1 MPQIQFFKSIRFKI
15 AAAFFVVFFGISLV
29 FNFFLFQSIQ
39 TSLINAF
46 QNGGKIEA
54 LSILN
59 GIDDELTQIPIT
71 QEDQPIQLWFGNMF
85 ESQMVYERPDFPEIF
100 SSVFV
105 EIEQPAS
112 EAGVSLM
119 EFIKIDSFTYC
130 IARRPL
136 DESTGAQISLV
147 LAKNNQVVYDE
158 ISSLKSKLIF
168 ANLGAAVIAFIA
180 AILIAHFTLK
190 PLQKLIAKAQS
201 VKASPQMD
209 RLPVSNAND
218 EITQLSATMNEMIS
232 RIETSIRS
240 QNQFFAMAAHE
251 LRTPLANM
259 QSELEY
265 RMGSSEKEL
274 SQETLNSLRE
284 EVVRLKNI
292 VQDFLLMSQL
302 KSETLVLRKSDFRL
316 DDLIYDMLERMRPA
330 LGTKNLDIKLSI
342 NANPEKLSINADR
355 EKLEGVLVNLF
366 DNIRKYGESK
376 QAVSV
381 DISEQNQVLSLH
393 IKNGIAENIDTLQK
407 GMGLGLQIAQQVI
420 EKHNFQ
426 FLLTKSKTNFTI
438 QILFTS

>member
-1 MPQIQFFKSIRFKI
+1 MPQIQFFKSIRFKV
-15 AAAFFVVFFGISLV
+15 AASYFAVFLGISLA
-29 FNFFLFQSIQ
+29 FNYSLFQSIQ

-46 QNGGKIEA
+46 QNGGKTEA

-59 GIDDELTQIPIT
+59 GVDDELTQIPIT

-112 EAGVSLM
+112 EEDVSLI

-130 IARRPL
+130 IARRAL

-147 LAKNNQVVYDE
+147 LAKNNKVVYNE
-158 ISSLKSKLIF
+158 ISTLKSRLVF
-168 ANLGAAVIAFIA
+168 ANLGAALIAFIA
-180 AILIAHFTLK
+180 AVLIAHFTLV

-201 VKASPQMD
+201 VKASPKMD
-209 RLPVSNAND
+209 RLPVSSAND

-274 SQETLNSLRE
+274 SKDTLNSLRE
-284 EVVRLKNI
+284 EVIRLKNI

-330 LGTKNLDIKLSI
+330 LGTNNLDIKLSI
-342 NANPEKLSINADR
+342 NANPEKLTINADK
-355 EKLEGVLVNLF
+355 EKLEGVFVNLF
-366 DNIRKYGESK
+366 DNIRKYGESE
-376 QAVSV
+376 QTVLV
-381 DISEQNQVLSLH
+381 EISEQSRMLSLR
-393 IKNGIAENIDTLQK
+393 IQNGIAKNIDSIQK
-407 GMGLGLQIAQQVI
+407 GMGLGLQIAKQVI
-420 EKHNFQ
+420 EKHSFR
-426 FLLTKSKTNFTI
+426 FLLSKSKTNFTI
-438 QILFTS
+438 EVVFTS

>member
-15 AAAFFVVFFGISLV
+15 AAAFFVVFLGISLA
-29 FNFFLFQSIQ
+29 FNYSLFQSIRN
-39 TSLINAF
+39 SLINAF

-59 GIDDELTQIPIT
+59 GVDDELTQIPVT

-105 EIEQPAS
+105 EIEQPTS
-112 EAGVSLM
+112 DERVSLM

-158 ISSLKSKLIF
+158 ISALKSRLIF
-168 ANLGAAVIAFIA
+168 ANLGAALIAFIA
-180 AILIAHFTLK
+180 AVLIAHFTLA

-209 RLPVSNAND
+209 RLPVSSAND

-284 EVVRLKNI
+284 EVIRLKNI

-316 DDLIYDMLERMRPA
+316 DDLIYDMLERMRPT
-330 LGTKNLDIKLSI
+330 LSTKNFDIKLSI
-342 NANPEKLSINADR
+342 NANPEELTINADR

-366 DNIRKYGESK
+366 DNIRKYGASR
-376 QAVSV
+376 QPVSV
-381 DISEQNQVLSLH
+381 EISEQNEVLSLH
-393 IKNGIAENIDTLQK
+393 IQNGIAENIDSLQK
-407 GMGLGLQIAQQVI
+407 GMGLGLQIAKQVI
-420 EKHNFQ
+420 EKHNYE
-426 FLLTKSKTNFTI
+426 FLLSKSKTKFTI
-438 QILFTS
+438 EIVFYS